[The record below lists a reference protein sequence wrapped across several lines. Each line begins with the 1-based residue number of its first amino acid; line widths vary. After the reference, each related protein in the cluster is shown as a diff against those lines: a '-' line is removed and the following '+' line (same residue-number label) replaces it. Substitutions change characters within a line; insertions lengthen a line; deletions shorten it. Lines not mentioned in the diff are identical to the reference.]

1 MSNNFYENF
10 SEFHFNEDNSFTCKA
25 PETFECSELENL
37 AIALLWESS
46 LDFNLSGEDGCI
58 NNFDMYTPLYN
69 LNNGYEYLIP
79 YSVAEKWKN
88 GEEVTI
94 YGKIPD
100 EEELA
105 DIKEFMENY

>member
-1 MSNNFYENF
+1 MYDVENYE
-10 SEFHFNEDNSFTCKA
+10 
-25 PETFECSELENL
+25 FEVFEILDT
-37 AIALLWESS
+37 
-46 LDFNLSGEDGCI
+46 DFNLSGEDGCI

-100 EEELA
+100 EEEMQ

>member
-1 MSNNFYENF
+1 
-10 SEFHFNEDNSFTCKA
+10 
-25 PETFECSELENL
+25 
-37 AIALLWESS
+37 
-46 LDFNLSGEDGCI
+46 
-58 NNFDMYTPLYN
+58 MYTPLYN

-100 EEELA
+100 EEEMQ
-105 DIKEFMENY
+105 DINDYMDNY

>member
-25 PETFECSELENL
+25 PETFECSELESL
-37 AIALLWESS
+37 AIALLWETS

-58 NNFDMYTPLYN
+58 NNYDMYTPLYN
-69 LNNGYEYLIP
+69 FNNGYEYFIP